1 MTEAVQTL
9 RRSAAGL
16 THRTPPDREQILEK
30 IRAVLPAI
38 AARAARTERSRRV
51 STETVEA
58 LRKAGLFRI
67 VQPVEFDGWELDFDL
82 LCEAIQEIGAACAST
97 AWACGLL
104 AAHQWLLAGFPVE
117 AQHDVWDANPDALLC
132 GSYAPAAKAEVVDGG
147 YQLSGRWS
155 FSSGCDIADWAVCAA
170 MIPGQTDAP
179 PRPAFLLVPNTAYLI
194 YDDWHVV
201 GLAGTGSKTLV
212 LDRVFVPAHRLLYFA
227 DTMAGTTPGASH
239 YRHNPAFTM
248 PMLANIA
255 SCLVSAGLGAA
266 AGALQYYLGTVGSR
280 DTRGA
285 VAGGAA
291 KMAAFPTIQ
300 IRVAEAAAS
309 IDAGRE
315 ILLRDLKRRAATART
330 GALASVEERI
340 ESRRGQAFAVKLA
353 LAATEA
359 LNASTGGQGLAFVN
373 PVQRAWRDVNA
384 VARHISF
391 NWDAVGSM
399 VGQQAFG
406 LEPKGQY

>member
-1 MTEAVQTL
+1 MEAVQAL
-9 RRSAAGL
+9 HRSVAGVTFAML
-16 THRTPPDREQILEK
+16 PDREQVLQK

-38 AARAARTERSRRV
+38 AARAAQTERDRRV
-51 STETVEA
+51 STEAAQA
-58 LRKAGLFRI
+58 LREAGLYRI
-67 VQPVEFDGWELDFDL
+67 VQPVEFGGWEFDFDL
-82 LCEAIQEIGAACAST
+82 LSEAIQEIGAACAST

-104 AAHQWLLAGFPVE
+104 AAHQWLLAGFPIE

-147 YQLSGRWS
+147 YRLSGRWS
-155 FSSGCDIADWAVCAA
+155 FSSGCDIADWAFCAA
-170 MIPGQTDAP
+170 MIPGEAGAP
-179 PRPAFLLVPNTAYLI
+179 PKPAFLLVPNVDYWI
-194 YDDWHVV
+194 DDDWHVV

-212 LDRVFVPAHRLLYFA
+212 LEGAFVPAHRLLYFA
-227 DTMAGTTPGASH
+227 DTTAGTTPGARH
-239 YRHNPAFTM
+239 YRHNPTFSI

-266 AGALQYYLGTVGSR
+266 TGALQNYLDAIGGR
-280 DTRGA
+280 NTRGA
-285 VAGGAA
+285 VVGGAA
-291 KMAAFPTIQ
+291 KMAEFPTIQ

-309 IDAGRE
+309 VDAGRE
-315 ILLRDLKRRAATART
+315 ILLRDLKRRAATARA
-330 GALASVEERI
+330 GVLASVEERI
-340 ESRRGQAFAVKLA
+340 ESRRGQAFVVKLA

-359 LNASTGGQGLAFVN
+359 LNASTGGQGLALAN